1 MRVDPGRVPLF
12 FYICAAIDLAACRRN
27 PLALRAKPAA
37 AAPLPAADLAEPR
50 LVQETGVAARVAE
63 LLEPALVNLGFRIV
77 RVKITAAAGS
87 TVQIMAEDA
96 HAQMTIADCER
107 IHDVISPLLDA
118 HDPVT
123 QAYRLEISSPG
134 IDRPLVRVSDF
145 ERALGHEAK
154 VEMRGAVDGRRRFKG
169 LITAVKTEDGVARLS
184 LERLD
189 AKTGE
194 NPLVELDLA
203 DLGEARLVL
212 TDDLIRVSLRA
223 AKAAV
228 KDKPAADVSAPAKAM
243 TKAARL
249 KNDAPAPKVRRQT

>member
-1 MRVDPGRVPLF
+1 MALSAKS
-12 FYICAAIDLAACRRN
+12 AA
-27 PLALRAKPAA
+27 PH

-50 LVQETGVAARVAE
+50 LVLETGVAARVAE

-77 RVKITAAAGS
+77 RVKLTASAGS
-87 TVQIMAEDA
+87 TIQIMAEDA
-96 HAQMTIADCER
+96 HAQMTIDDCER

-118 HDPVT
+118 HDPLT

-145 ERALGHEAK
+145 ERALGHEAR

-169 LITAVKTEDGVARLS
+169 LITAVKKDDGTAMLA
-184 LERLD
+184 LQRLD
-189 AKTGE
+189 AKAGE

-203 DLGEARLVL
+203 DLGEARLAL
-212 TDDLIRVSLRA
+212 TDDLIRASLRA

-228 KDKPAADVSAPAKAM
+228 KGKPEADAGPRAKAM

-249 KNDAPAPKVRRQT
+249 KSGRPAPKIRKPT

>member
-1 MRVDPGRVPLF
+1 M
-12 FYICAAIDLAACRRN
+12 
-27 PLALRAKPAA
+27 
-37 AAPLPAADLAEPR
+37 
-50 LVQETGVAARVAE
+50 AARVAE